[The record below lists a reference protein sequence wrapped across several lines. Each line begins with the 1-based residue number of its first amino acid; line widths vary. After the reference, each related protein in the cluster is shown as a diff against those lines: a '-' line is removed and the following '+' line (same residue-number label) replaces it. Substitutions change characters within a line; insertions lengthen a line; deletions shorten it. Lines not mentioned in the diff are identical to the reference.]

1 MSWCYLIDVFHC
13 VISHLITANTRVIS
27 TLPRY
32 QNGER
37 LDILNRKFQDERRGT
52 ESVRVQLEEHQ
63 SL

>member
-13 VISHLITANTRVIS
+13 VVGHLIAANTRVIS